1 MDITIDVENYKLN
14 VRAACIIIHN
24 NKVLL
29 HRDMKSDHY
38 ALLGGRIEIGEDSE
52 KTIKREIQEE
62 LGKEIDIKGY
72 ISTVEN
78 FFEINNKKYHEYMF
92 IYEADF
98 KEEQDK
104 KIVEPMENLEGKD
117 YLKYE
122 WIDLEKI
129 DEYPL
134 KPTVAKSIL
143 KERKYPIHKIHYDC

>member
-98 KEEQDK
+98 KEEKDK
-104 KIVEPMENLEGKD
+104 KIIEPMENLEGKD

-122 WIDLEKI
+122 WIDIDKI

>member
-29 HRDMKSDHY
+29 HRDTKSDHY

-52 KTIKREIQEE
+52 KTIRREIQEE
-62 LGKEIDIKGY
+62 LGKEIDITGY

-78 FFEINNKKYHEYMF
+78 FFEMNNKKYHEYMF

-98 KEEQDK
+98 EEEEDK
-104 KIVEPMENLEGKD
+104 NIVEPMENLEGKD

-122 WIDLEKI
+122 WIDLDKI
-129 DEYPL
+129 DDYPL

>member
-1 MDITIDVENYKLN
+1 MDITVNVDDYLLN
-14 VRAACIIIHN
+14 VRTSGILIHD
-24 NKVLL
+24 NKILL
-29 HRDMKSDHY
+29 HKNINEEHY

-98 KEEQDK
+98 KEEKDK
-104 KIVEPMENLEGKD
+104 KIIEPMENLEGKD

-122 WIDLEKI
+122 WIDIDKI

>member
-29 HRDMKSDHY
+29 HRDTKSDHY

-78 FFEINNKKYHEYMF
+78 FFEMNNKKYHEYMF